1 MIFFITFE
9 LQIISYKT
17 IYMKKPFLV
26 LGLLVILLSN
36 SIAQNT
42 EVKVE
47 KKTKVPVT
55 TKVDS
60 IKKVIVIK
68 DNDQSLD
75 TLTNVTVVV
84 NGDKITINGKE
95 ADKNDPRLKI
105 IRKSTKKS
113 STLAPLNKIKP
124 VEKMEEIEII
134 TGDDMQEEE
143 SEDLSENQGRDRFN
157 LMAPPPPNKAF
168 LGVVSEEV
176 KEGAKINEV
185 SEESP
190 ADKAGLKK
198 DDIITAVN
206 ETSINNP
213 KALYET
219 IGKFKPNDQ
228 IVVHF
233 LREGKNKSVN
243 VSLAKNKNTPNV
255 QYFNFGPGNTPGMP
269 KGFRQEGPNQFEFN
283 MPDFPGMEG
292 IMKRVDKKPKIGI
305 SIEDIE
311 TSEGVVIKSVLAG
324 SPADK
329 AGLKVN
335 DIITSLDKN
344 EVKDVND
351 LKWEY
356 IEAGQVLKFGIKRDK
371 IEKIIEVKIPKKLK
385 TADL

>member
-1 MIFFITFE
+1 
-9 LQIISYKT
+9 
-17 IYMKKPFLV
+17 MKKPFLV